1 MSNLCGMT
9 PALQFR
15 GTDGLAEALLHCNL
29 TESDGELTVTG
40 PVALRE
46 EIERVM
52 EARCFIPTTPFLP
65 VGSGCYASGWKPGI
79 QRFTT
84 RAVKAWMW
92 LHVEEYR
99 EKHTGDVNLTAL
111 AEACADHFG
120 QADEDGPLDD
130 PGHWIWE
137 CAAEFGE

>member
-1 MSNLCGMT
+1 MT
-9 PALQFR
+9 PTLKYR
-15 GTDGLAEALLHCNL
+15 GTDGLAETLLHCAI
-29 TESDGELTVTG
+29 TESDGELTVVG
-40 PVALRE
+40 PVVLRE

-52 EARCFIPTTPFLP
+52 EARCFTSTTGFLYI
-65 VGSGCYASGWKPGI
+65 GSNKYMSMWKPGL

-130 PGHWIWE
+130 PRHWIWE

>member
-1 MSNLCGMT
+1 MT
-9 PALQFR
+9 PALELR
-15 GTDGLAEALLHCNL
+15 GTDGLTETLMHCAI
-29 TESDGELTVTG
+29 TESNGELTVTG
-40 PVALRE
+40 PITLRE

-52 EARCFIPTTPFLP
+52 EARCFIPTTGFLYI
-65 VGSGCYASGWKPGI
+65 GSNKYMSMWKPGI

-92 LHVEEYR
+92 LHAEEYR
-99 EKHTGDVNLTAL
+99 EGCNINLTAL

-137 CAAEFGE
+137 CAAEHGE

>member
-1 MSNLCGMT
+1 MT
-9 PALQFR
+9 PTLKYR
-15 GTDGLAEALLHCNL
+15 GTDGLAETLLHCAI
-29 TESDGELTVTG
+29 TEDGGELTVIG
-40 PVALRE
+40 PVVLRE

-52 EARCFIPTTPFLP
+52 EARCFTSTTGFLYI
-65 VGSGCYASGWKPGI
+65 GSNKYMSKWKPGL

-99 EKHTGDVNLTAL
+99 EGADINLTAL

-120 QADEDGPLDD
+120 QAEEDGPLDD

-137 CAAEFGE
+137 CAAEHGE

>member
-1 MSNLCGMT
+1 MHPELT
-9 PALQFR
+9 YR
-15 GTDGLAEALLHCNL
+15 GTDGLAKELMHCAI
-29 TESDGELTVTG
+29 TEDSGELTIVG
-40 PVALRE
+40 PVALKDG
-46 EIERVM
+46 IELVM
-52 EARCFIPTTPFLP
+52 EARCFTPTTGFLYI
-65 VGSGCYASGWKPGI
+65 GSNRYMSKWKPGI

-84 RAVKAWMW
+84 RAVKAWME
-92 LHVEEYR
+92 LHAEEYR

-137 CAAEFGE
+137 CAAEFGD